1 MAVLEACYDDG
12 LWLVMDTLDAGKL
25 GENMNSEHGPWQI
38 LDLTWETLYCLKMNL
53 ERNLKSH

>member
-25 GENMNSEHGPWQI
+25 GENMNSERGPWQI
-38 LDLTWETLYCLKMNL
+38 LELTWETLYCLKMNL
-53 ERNLKSH
+53 EN